1 MGRIDVVRIIA
12 RLNVGGPA
20 LHVLGLSTGLEGRY
34 RTLLVT
40 GRVAPGEEEVA
51 VSGVRRVVIPELGR
65 AIRPWSDV
73 VAFVKLVRLLRRVRP
88 KIVHTHTAKAGALG
102 RLAAVF
108 AGVPVRVHTF
118 HGHVFRGYFSPG
130 RSRIF
135 IEIERLLARLTTCII
150 AVSPG
155 QAEELSRRY
164 RICARERIRVVPL
177 GLELERF
184 RPERNREA
192 GEAFRREIGAGR
204 SAVVTIV
211 GRLEPIK
218 NHDMFLAVAAALVRE
233 GRDVVFA
240 VVGGGS
246 EEARLRRVAEGLGIG
261 GRVRFLGWRTDVERV
276 YAGSDV
282 VVLTSR
288 NEGTPVSVIEALS
301 SGRAVV
307 ATDAGGVREVLQD
320 GRLGVIVGVDDVAA
334 MAAAVGDLL
343 DHPEARER
351 LGSAGAAVAPVRY
364 SARRLLDEVGEL
376 YDELLHPARTV
387 VLGQRT

>member
-1 MGRIDVVRIIA
+1 VGRIDVVRIIA

-130 RSRIF
+130 RSRIS
-135 IEIERLLARLTTCII
+135 IEIESLLAWLATCII
-150 AVSPG
+150 AFSPW
-155 QAEELSRRY
+155 QAEELLRRY

>member
-20 LHVLGLSTGLEGRY
+20 LHVLGLSTGLDGRY

>member
-20 LHVLGLSTGLEGRY
+20 LHVLGLSTGLDGRY

-102 RLAAVF
+102 RLGAVF

>member
-282 VVLTSR
+282 VVLASR

>member
-20 LHVLGLSTGLEGRY
+20 LHVLGLSTGLDGRY

-118 HGHVFRGYFSPG
+118 HDHVFRGYFSPG

>member
-246 EEARLRRVAEGLGIG
+246 EEARLRRVAEGVGIG